1 MINERRAAVCSPWGK
16 SSACSSR
23 GAVTNVAIADKLT
36 ESLALACC
44 SAPREPPQPDNKSV
58 LSIKPINDWLQIRD
72 SDFEADWRGNADYT
86 SPLSDLIT
94 LCLCVVKLGCS
105 AVITGSQEQRP
116 WLIKT
121 QDTDPIP
128 PLAAELRPRGWATGR
143 AHFCMPKPALH
154 RVAFDM
160 LCFTSN
166 SVFTSQSVAKAGD
179 SHAHT
184 VHFVLQAKTWEARRL
199 LLSGLD
205 VDNCQ

>member
-86 SPLSDLIT
+86 SPLPDLIT
-94 LCLCVVKLGCS
+94 LCLCVVKLSCS

-128 PLAAELRPRGWATGR
+128 PLAAELRLCGWAAGR
-143 AHFCMPKPALH
+143 AHISQCESVFCMPKLALH
-154 RVAFDM
+154 RVAM
-160 LCFTSN
+160 LWFTSN
-166 SVFTSQSVAKAGD
+166 PVFTSQS
-179 SHAHT
+179 ST
-184 VHFVLQAKTWEARRL
+184 FE
-199 LLSGLD
+199 
-205 VDNCQ
+205 CQSWQ